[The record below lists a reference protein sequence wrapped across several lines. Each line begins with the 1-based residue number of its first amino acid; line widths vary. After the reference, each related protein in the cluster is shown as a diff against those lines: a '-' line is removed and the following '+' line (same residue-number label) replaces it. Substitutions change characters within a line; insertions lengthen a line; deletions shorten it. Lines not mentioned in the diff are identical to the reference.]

1 MSAFYIHIPF
11 CRSKCLYCSF
21 TSYPGKENLHSEYIE
36 ALKSEISSF
45 AENFTNKEQKLRT
58 VFIGGGTP
66 TSISPDLLCGLL
78 EYIPVHF
85 DVDEGAEISVEA
97 NPGTVDLAYL
107 KRLREAGVN
116 RLSFGVQS
124 FLDTELEVIGR
135 THLGKEAVDA
145 VRMAQDAGFRN
156 INIDLMY
163 GLPNQTGKTWEES
176 LSTALDLDV
185 EHLSLY
191 QLTIEEG
198 TPYSTLIETGR
209 LALPLEAEVLK
220 MDKITKALCGKFGFN
235 QYEIS
240 NFCKESYECTHN
252 INYWQNNEYLAAGVA
267 AVSFV
272 GGVREK
278 RVSGVG
284 EYISLSCKGMSVI
297 SEKEQLGLEES
308 FRESV
313 IMGLRMTKGVSR
325 QRLLKRYSLDVEE
338 HYGRILTDLVSQG
351 FVELSRTHL
360 QISAKGWPLSN
371 QIMARLV

>member
-1 MSAFYIHIPF
+1 MSALYIHIPF

-36 ALKSEISSF
+36 ALKREISSF
-45 AENFTNKEQKLRT
+45 AENSTNREYKLRT

-66 TSISPDLLCGLL
+66 TSISADLLCELL

-85 DVDEGAEISVEA
+85 DLEEGAEISVEA

-107 KRLREAGVN
+107 KRLRGTGVN

-145 VRMAQDAGFRN
+145 VRMAQDAGFSN

-163 GLPNQTGKTWEES
+163 GLTNQTGKTWEES
-176 LSTALDLDV
+176 LSTALSLDI

-220 MDKITKALCGKFGFN
+220 MAKITKALCGNFGFN

-284 EYISLSCKGMSVI
+284 EYISLSREGMSVI

-338 HYGRILTDLVSQG
+338 HYGRILTDLVSLG

-360 QISAKGWPLSN
+360 KISAKGWPLSN